1 MSDPLS
7 TLLPMDNVVELD
19 RWRGRRE
26 PDEAR
31 LERAVERLERLL
43 GRRERRSAPEWLR
56 TGVLAIQGCM
66 ALGMIGD
73 AADRTERLVELVERR
88 LGTG

>member
-1 MSDPLS
+1 MGS
-7 TLLPMDNVVELD
+7 VVHLD
-19 RWRGRRE
+19 EWRGRPE
-26 PDEAR
+26 GDDAR

-43 GRRERRSAPEWLR
+43 GQRVRRSAPEWLR

-73 AADRTERLVELVERR
+73 AADRTEQLVEQVERR
-88 LGTG
+88 LGAG